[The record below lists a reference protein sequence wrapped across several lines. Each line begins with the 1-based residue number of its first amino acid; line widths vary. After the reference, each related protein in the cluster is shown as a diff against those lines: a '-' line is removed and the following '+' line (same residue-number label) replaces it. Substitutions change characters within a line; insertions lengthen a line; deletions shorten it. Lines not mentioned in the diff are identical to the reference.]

1 MTSESTDQPGNLSGR
16 RIFGY
21 ILLSVGVLIMLGS
34 GGCSLLFLIGGAG
47 LDGLVLVLILG
58 GIPFL
63 IGLGLLLGG
72 RHLLRKGREPS
83 S

>member
-1 MTSESTDQPGNLSGR
+1 MTTEPTEQREGLSGR
-16 RIFGY
+16 RILGY

-34 GGCSLLFLIGGAG
+34 GGCSLLFLLGGAG
-47 LDGLVLVLILG
+47 LDSLALVFVLG

-63 IGLGLLLGG
+63 IGLGLLVGG
-72 RHLLRKGREPS
+72 RHLLRKARAPS